1 MKDLHRSVDHIVH
14 FINARNIDVAL
25 AGESTLLHYVGL
37 TSDHIGIP
45 SCQVNLL
52 TRIKKERLG
61 RLAAENDHL
70 MRVLLQSETSCWT
83 RIHKF

>member
-1 MKDLHRSVDHIVH
+1 MKDLHRSVNHIVH
-14 FINARNIDVAL
+14 FINACNIDVAL

-61 RLAAENDHL
+61 RLATENDHL
-70 MRVLLQSETSCWT
+70 MRALLQRETSRWT
-83 RIHKF
+83 GIHKF